1 MSALMDATTVPR
13 PAHPAELEPAP
24 TAFALGR
31 LHAERLIDAHFPVLR
46 RMHSNAQMAA
56 ALGARTAAESMAS
69 LERNLAHWD
78 RFGFGL
84 WVLRDLATG
93 RVAGTAGLR
102 HRDIEGV
109 AEVELA
115 LRAVPGML
123 GPRPRDGRRPR
134 VRDDRA
140 RLAGAALRGRTLG
153 AAIAASQRVLVKAGL
168 VLRAGGGAAG
178 RAAAAVP
185 DGAARAQP
193 GAVDV
198 ASTT

>member
-1 MSALMDATTVPR
+1 MSALMDATTAVGA
-13 PAHPAELEPAP
+13 AHPADLEPAP

-56 ALGARTAAESMAS
+56 ALGARTAGESLTS

-109 AEVELA
+109 AEVELRCA
-115 LRAVPGML
+115 LFPECWGRGLGTDATRACVTIGRDWL
-123 GPRPRDGRRPR
+123 GLPSVVGLAPR
-134 VRDDRA
+134 A
-140 RLAGAALRGRTLG
+140 SAA
-153 AAIAASQRVLVKAGL
+153 AQRVLVKAGL
-168 VLRAGGGAAG
+168 VFEREVVQRNVARLLFRTE
-178 RAAAAVP
+178 VP
-185 DGAARAQP
+185 VLNPKESR
-193 GAVDV
+193 
-198 ASTT
+198 

>member
-1 MSALMDATTVPR
+1 MTALLDTTTLPR

-56 ALGARTAAESMAS
+56 ALGARTSAESMAS
-69 LERNLAHWD
+69 LKRNLAHWD

-84 WVLRDLATG
+84 WVLRDMATG

-109 AEVELA
+109 AEVELRCA
-115 LRAVPGML
+115 LFPECWGRGLGTDAVRACVTIGRDWL
-123 GPRPRDGRRPR
+123 GLPSVVGLSA
-134 VRDDRA
+134 RA
-140 RLAGAALRGRTLG
+140 C
-153 AAIAASQRVLVKAGL
+153 AASQRVLVKAGL
-168 VLRAGGGAAG
+168 VYERDVVQRGELRLLF
-178 RAAAAVP
+178 RT
-185 DGAARAQP
+185 D
-193 GAVDV
+193 
-198 ASTT
+198 

>member
-1 MSALMDATTVPR
+1 MTALMDATTVPR

-56 ALGARTAAESMAS
+56 ALGARTAPESMAS
-69 LERNLAHWD
+69 LQRNLAHWD
-78 RFGFGL
+78 RYGFGL

-109 AEVELA
+109 AELELRCA
-115 LRAVPGML
+115 LFPECWGRGLGTDAARACVTIGRDWL
-123 GPRPRDGRRPR
+123 GLSSVVGLAQ
-134 VRDDRA
+134 RA
-140 RLAGAALRGRTLG
+140 S
-153 AAIAASQRVLVKAGL
+153 AASQRVLVKAGL
-168 VLRAGGGAAG
+168 AFEREVMLRD
-178 RAAAAVP
+178 VP
-185 DGAARAQP
+185 RLLFRTD
-193 GAVDV
+193 
-198 ASTT
+198 

>member
-1 MSALMDATTVPR
+1 MTALMDATTVPR

-31 LHAERLIDAHFPVLR
+31 LHAERLIEAHFPVLR
-46 RMHSNAQMAA
+46 RMHGNGQMAA
-56 ALGARTAAESMAS
+56 ALGARTAAESMAC

-109 AEVELA
+109 AEVELRCA
-115 LRAVPGML
+115 MFPEWWGRGLGTDAARACVTIGHDGLGVPSVVGL
-123 GPRPRDGRRPR
+123 SA
-134 VRDDRA
+134 RA
-140 RLAGAALRGRTLG
+140 C
-153 AAIAASQRVLVKAGL
+153 AASQRVLVKAGL
-168 VLRAGGGAAG
+168 VFERE
-178 RAAAAVP
+178 V
-185 DGAARAQP
+185 AQRGEP
-193 GAVDV
+193 RLLFRTELPALTPEE
-198 ASTT
+198 SR

>member
-1 MSALMDATTVPR
+1 MTALMDATTVPR

-69 LERNLAHWD
+69 LQRNLAHWD

-84 WVLRDLATG
+84 WVLRDMATG

-102 HRDIEGV
+102 CRDIESVG
-109 AEVELA
+109 EVELRCA
-115 LRAVPGML
+115 LFPECWGRGLGTDAARACVTIGRDWL
-123 GPRPRDGRRPR
+123 GLPSVVGLSA
-134 VRDDRA
+134 RA
-140 RLAGAALRGRTLG
+140 CAA
-153 AAIAASQRVLVKAGL
+153 AQRVLVKAGL
-168 VLRAGGGAAG
+168 VFEREVVRRGEPRLLFRTELPALS
-178 RAAAAVP
+178 P
-185 DGAARAQP
+185 EE
-193 GAVDV
+193 
-198 ASTT
+198 ST

>member
-1 MSALMDATTVPR
+1 MDTTTLPR
-13 PAHPAELEPAP
+13 PAHPVEFEPAP

-93 RVAGTAGLR
+93 RVAGAAGLR

-109 AEVELA
+109 AEVELRCA
-115 LRAVPGML
+115 LFPECWGRGLGTDAARACVTIGRDWL
-123 GPRPRDGRRPR
+123 GLPSVVGLAPR
-134 VRDDRA
+134 A
-140 RLAGAALRGRTLG
+140 S
-153 AAIAASQRVLVKAGL
+153 AASQRVLVKAGL
-168 VLRAGGGAAG
+168 VFEREVVQRGEPRLLFRT
-178 RAAAAVP
+178 
-185 DGAARAQP
+185 D
-193 GAVDV
+193 
-198 ASTT
+198 